1 MGNAPG
7 TPEAQPDNEP
17 PARGGT
23 PAAPDDRQK
32 SRRGGGAT
40 LDFCVIGGGIVGVA
54 TAHRILTRHP
64 GASLVLV
71 EKASA
76 LATHQ
81 TGHNSGVIHS
91 GIYYPPDSLKAELCR
106 RGAQWTKDF
115 AAAHDIPFQVCGK
128 LLVATDAAEYRR
140 MLALHER
147 SITNGVDVE
156 LIDAAELARR
166 EPHVAGVG
174 ALFVPATGIIDY
186 SRVTA
191 ALAEEVVAMGGRLA
205 LGAEVT
211 ALAETSDAVT
221 VSGPAGSWTTRT
233 LVVCAGLQA
242 DRMARLAGLR
252 TDLRIVPFRGEY
264 YQLPSARAGLVRTLI
279 YPIPDP
285 ALPFLGVHLSP
296 TIDGALTVGPN
307 AVLGLAREG
316 YRKGSFDAR
325 DAREVLGFPGV
336 HRVARAHVRT
346 GLRELRNSL
355 FKRGYLAEC
364 RRYCPELTMGD
375 LRPRE
380 AGIRAQAV
388 LRDGTLVHDFMIERT
403 PRSIHV
409 LNAPSPAATSAMPIA
424 EYLVDRLKS

>member
-1 MGNAPG
+1 MPNS
-7 TPEAQPDNEP
+7 TY
-17 PARGGT
+17 
-23 PAAPDDRQK
+23 
-32 SRRGGGAT
+32 
-40 LDFCVIGGGIVGVA
+40 DFCVIGGGIVGVA
-54 TAHRILTRHP
+54 TAHRLLQRHP
-64 GASLVLV
+64 GSTLVLL
-71 EKASA
+71 EKAAA

-91 GIYYPPDSLKAELCR
+91 GIYYPPDSLKARLCR
-106 RGAQWTKDF
+106 RGARWTKEF
-115 AAAHDIPFQVCGK
+115 AAAQKITFEVCGK
-128 LLVATDAAEYRR
+128 LLVATDAAERQR

-147 SITNGVDVE
+147 SVTNGVAVE
-156 LIDAAELARR
+156 LLDAAELHRR
-166 EPHVAGVG
+166 EPRVTGVG
-174 ALFVPATGIIDY
+174 ALFVPDTGIVDY
-186 SRVTA
+186 TA
-191 ALAEEVVAMGGRLA
+191 ITTALADEVRRAGGQLV

-211 ALAETSDAVT
+211 SLAETDATVT
-221 VSGPAGSWTTRT
+221 AAGPTGSWTART

-242 DRMARLAGLR
+242 DRLARMAGLR
-252 TDLRIVPFRGEY
+252 NDFRIVPFRGEY
-264 YQLPSARAGLVRTLI
+264 YQLPPERAGLVRTLI

-285 ALPFLGVHLSP
+285 TLPFLGVHLSP

-325 DAREVLGFPGV
+325 DARAVLGFPGV
-336 HRVARAHVRT
+336 HRVAAANVRT

-364 RRYCPELTMGD
+364 RRYCPELTLAD

-403 PRSIHV
+403 ARSVHV

-424 EYLVDRLKS
+424 EYIVDQLGST

>member
-1 MGNAPG
+1 MY
-7 TPEAQPDNEP
+7 
-17 PARGGT
+17 
-23 PAAPDDRQK
+23 
-32 SRRGGGAT
+32 
-40 LDFCVIGGGIVGVA
+40 DFCVIGGGIVGVA
-54 TAHRILTRHP
+54 TAHRILRRHP

-71 EKASA
+71 DKADA

-91 GIYYPPDSLKAELCR
+91 GIYYPPDSLKARLCR
-106 RGAQWTKDF
+106 KGAAWTKEF
-115 AAAHDIPFQVCGK
+115 AAAHGIPFEVCGK

-147 SITNGVDVE
+147 SVRNDVDVE
-156 LIDAAELARR
+156 LIDTAELTRR

-174 ALFVPATGIIDY
+174 ALFVPATGIIDFT
-186 SRVTA
+186 RVTD
-191 ALAEEVVAMGGRLA
+191 ALAEEVRAAGGEIVLN
-205 LGAEVT
+205 AEVT
-211 ALAETSDAVT
+211 ALTETADAVT
-221 VSGPAGSWTTRT
+221 AAGPAGSWTART

-242 DRMARLAGLR
+242 DRMAALAGLH
-252 TDLRIVPFRGEY
+252 TDFRIVPFRGEY
-264 YQLPSARAGLVRTLI
+264 YQLPPSRSGLVRTLI

-285 ALPFLGVHLSP
+285 NLPFLGVHLSP
-296 TIDGALTVGPN
+296 MIDGTLTVGPN

-316 YRKGSFDAR
+316 YRKNSFDAR
-325 DAREVLGFPGV
+325 DARAVLGFPGF

-364 RRYCPELTMGD
+364 RRYCPELTIAD

-388 LRDGTLVHDFMIERT
+388 LRDGTLVHDFLIERT

-424 EYLVDRLKS
+424 EYIVDQL

>member
-1 MGNAPG
+1 MY
-7 TPEAQPDNEP
+7 
-17 PARGGT
+17 
-23 PAAPDDRQK
+23 
-32 SRRGGGAT
+32 
-40 LDFCVIGGGIVGVA
+40 DFCVIGGGIVGVA
-54 TAHRILTRHP
+54 TAHEILRRRP
-64 GASLVLV
+64 GARLVLV
-71 EKASA
+71 EKSAA

-91 GIYYPPDSLKAELCR
+91 GIYYPPDSLKARLCR
-106 RGAQWTKDF
+106 RGAGWTKEF
-115 AAAHDIPFQVCGK
+115 AAAHDVPFAECGK
-128 LLVATDAAEYRR
+128 LLVATNAAEHAR

-147 SITNGVDVE
+147 SVSNGVKVE
-156 LIDAAELARR
+156 LIDARELVRR
-166 EPHVAGVG
+166 EPRVTGVG
-174 ALFVPATGIIDY
+174 ALFVPDTGIVDY
-186 SRVTA
+186 TRITA
-191 ALAEEVVAMGGRLA
+191 ALADEIRVAGGEFVLD
-205 LGAEVT
+205 AEITSLSESDTSVT
-211 ALAETSDAVT
+211 AA
-221 VSGPAGSWTTRT
+221 GPTGSWTART

-242 DRMARLAGLR
+242 DRLARMAGLR
-252 TDLRIVPFRGEY
+252 TDFRIVPFRGEY
-264 YQLPSARAGLVRTLI
+264 YQLPPERAGLVRTLI

-316 YRKGSFDAR
+316 YRKGSVCAR
-325 DAREVLGFPGV
+325 DAREVLGYPGV
-336 HRVARAHVRT
+336 HRVAVANVRT

-364 RRYCPELTMGD
+364 RRYCPELTLAD

-403 PRSIHV
+403 PRSVHV

-424 EYLVDRLKS
+424 EHIVDQL